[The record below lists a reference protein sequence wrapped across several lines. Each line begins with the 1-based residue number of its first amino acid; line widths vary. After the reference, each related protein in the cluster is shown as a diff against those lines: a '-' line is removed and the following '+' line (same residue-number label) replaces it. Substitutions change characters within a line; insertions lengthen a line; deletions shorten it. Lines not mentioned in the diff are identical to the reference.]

1 MLRRKNITE
10 MTIPLPP
17 RTGWVSK
24 LPVFYDSCTPINREG
39 AVWRLCAVIDVALA
53 RDFSA
58 LYHVFYAQPQ
68 LKIKMILF

>member
-58 LYHVFYAQPQ
+58 YIMFFMRNPN
-68 LKIKMILF
+68 